1 MEKILA
7 KKICPNH
14 SHEFHQSPDDPRKA
28 SRQKEPR
35 KDAATLRSDVGMLGV
50 EGGTSDWWG
59 ARRSIWRQGRVWQR
73 VVSRGVVDGAREST
87 STAILSRLCDLE
99 LFPPPQEKA
108 ARAPIISS
116 LVLFRAPQ
124 GRRRREGLYH
134 LCNASSKYLARV
146 TFTKSGSGSV
156 NRNGCRFSW
165 PPSFSCTTREH
176 VFIRGWKIDRIRLA
190 NWNGG
195 REGGKCGP
203 GFWLIKDS

>member
-1 MEKILA
+1 MGG
-7 KKICPNH
+7 
-14 SHEFHQSPDDPRKA
+14 SPINM
-28 SRQKEPR
+28 
-35 KDAATLRSDVGMLGV
+35 AAGEGV
-50 EGGTSDWWG
+50 AEGSFEGGGGWSEG
-59 ARRSIWRQGRVWQR
+59 G
-73 VVSRGVVDGAREST
+73 T

-124 GRRRREGLYH
+124 GKRRREGLYH

-190 NWNGG
+190 N
-195 REGGKCGP
+195 
-203 GFWLIKDS
+203 

>member
-50 EGGTSDWWG
+50 EGGRSDWWG

-116 LVLFRAPQ
+116 LLFRAPQ
-124 GRRRREGLYH
+124 GRRRRKGGMDCITCVTHPRNISNFYKKRKWKRESKWLPIFVAASFFLY
-134 LCNASSKYLARV
+134 NARARV
-146 TFTKSGSGSV
+146 YSGM
-156 NRNGCRFSW
+156 
-165 PPSFSCTTREH
+165 E
-176 VFIRGWKIDRIRLA
+176 
-190 NWNGG
+190 NWS
-195 REGGKCGP
+195 
-203 GFWLIKDS
+203 D